1 MERVEEQFTDEE
13 LTLKGRLAKERFSGN
28 ENDMS
33 YWFPKIERVSKI
45 QIPKT
50 LMFQLTD
57 FWYGWVMSD
66 YYTEGRRKDFN
77 DYLISN
83 IKGSFDI
90 NNLDVFVKTGVY
102 SDKFYFNNPHVD
114 NPSTIGTSLLNVFYG
129 AMLVGA
135 GTSPT
140 VVVREYIPPKE
151 NDGTI
156 YNGMPLRREVRFFV
170 DFDLKRVLGYSDY
183 WHKSEMVQLVK
194 SVAPSINVD
203 EIGTKLLKNVEYL
216 IDNNI
221 VENYQSSKLKDFV
234 TWAKWYLK
242 QGDIQPYVQR
252 IFPEVEELAKSGML
266 TGKWSIDIMFNSIEE
281 PYLIDMALMQ
291 QSALVDVMVRL

>member
-1 MERVEEQFTDEE
+1 MERVEERFTDEE
-13 LTLKGRLAKERFSGN
+13 LTSQGRLAKERFSGD

-33 YWFPKIERVSKI
+33 YWLPKIERVSRI
-45 QIPKT
+45 RIPKT
-50 LMFQLTD
+50 VMFQLTD
-57 FWYGWVMSD
+57 FWYGWAMSD
-66 YYTEGRRKDFN
+66 YYTERRQKGFN

-83 IKGSFDI
+83 IKSEF
-90 NNLDVFVKTGVY
+90 NVSNLDVFVKTGVY

-114 NPSTIGTSLLNVFYG
+114 NPATLGTSLLNIFYG

-140 VVVREYIPPKE
+140 VVVREYILPKD
-151 NDGTI
+151 NNGTI

-194 SVAPSINVD
+194 SVAPAINVD
-203 EIGTKLLKNVEYL
+203 EISTKLLKNVEYL

-221 VENYQSSKLKDFV
+221 VENHQSNRLKDFV

-242 QGDIQPYVQR
+242 QVDIQLYVER
-252 IFPEVEELAKSGML
+252 VLPEVAEIAKRGSL
-266 TGKWSIDIMFNSIEE
+266 KGKWSIDIMFNNIDE

-291 QSALVDVMVRL
+291 QSALVDVMVTL